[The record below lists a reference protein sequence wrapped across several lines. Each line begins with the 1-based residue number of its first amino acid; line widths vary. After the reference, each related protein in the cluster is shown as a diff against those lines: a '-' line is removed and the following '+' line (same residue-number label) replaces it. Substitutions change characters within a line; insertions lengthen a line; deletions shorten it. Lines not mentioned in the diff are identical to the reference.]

1 MFIKICYYKKNNNNC
16 KFLILVFAIITI
28 AILIT
33 ISNFLNLF
41 CKNITKYLLKPRRI
55 ILKITLI

>member
-1 MFIKICYYKKNNNNC
+1 MFIKMYYYKKNNDNY
-16 KFLILVFAIITI
+16 KFLISIFVITAI

-41 CKNITKYLLKPRRI
+41 CKNTAKYLLKSRYI
-55 ILKITLI
+55 ILKIALI